1 MKGNLV
7 IAKVY
12 GLSSA
17 GERPLRLGS
26 TGGLSDGPPVTVLE
40 SAAAGVNVSILTPL
54 FAFTA
59 LRDTCKALLFSAQN
73 LGTDPATVT
82 LENSE
87 FGTVVDATTTVI
99 LAIPAGGEV
108 AYEVPLV
115 LRNYWRASAQT
126 TTPFPTTKLR
136 WRLSAIPR

>member
-1 MKGNLV
+1 MKGNIV
-7 IAKVY
+7 IAKAY

-26 TGGLSDGPPVTVLE
+26 TGGLSDGPPVTVQE
-40 SAAAGVNVSILTPL
+40 SAAAGVDVDVLTPL

-59 LRDTCKALLFSAQN
+59 LRDTCKSILLAVEN
-73 LGTDPATVT
+73 LGADEATVT

-87 FGTVVDATTTVI
+87 FGTVPDATTTMAFAV
-99 LAIPAGGEV
+99 PAGGEV

-115 LRNYWRASAQT
+115 LRNFWRASAQT
-126 TTPFPTTKLR
+126 AAPFPTTKLR
-136 WRLSAIPR
+136 WRLTAIPR